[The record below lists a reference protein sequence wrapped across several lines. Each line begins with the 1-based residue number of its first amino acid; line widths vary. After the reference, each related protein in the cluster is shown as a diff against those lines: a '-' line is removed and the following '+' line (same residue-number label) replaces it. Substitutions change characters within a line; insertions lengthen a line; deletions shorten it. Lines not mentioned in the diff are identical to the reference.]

1 MKNFYKK
8 MFREVF
14 QYLSNSMSFRSQN
27 NNFDKAPRVTNVSG
41 VILKRNA
48 SVAIA
53 AKTSRDRF
61 VRKIVT
67 TANSQVSDQLPIS
80 QQVTTI
86 AKHFCS
92 RKLILRKL
100 LAQKRS
106 KATKFSST

>member
-1 MKNFYKK
+1 MKNFYKI

-61 VRKIVT
+61 AKDSYYRHQKGLLIVATQRK
-67 TANSQVSDQLPIS
+67 AE
-80 QQVTTI
+80 
-86 AKHFCS
+86 
-92 RKLILRKL
+92 LRDG
-100 LAQKRS
+100 Q
-106 KATKFSST
+106 SSL